1 MRIDL
6 ITLFPEMCRA
16 VLDTSILKRAQESGV
31 VEVHVWDLRRW
42 GLDKRGTVDDRPFG
56 GGPGMVIMCEPV
68 FAAVESVAAEDPRVA
83 HRILLTPQGTTFDQV
98 RARELAGKDR
108 LILVAGHYE
117 GFDERIR
124 SALDCDQI
132 SVGDYVLTGG
142 ELPALVVID
151 AVVRLLP
158 GALGKEESAVEESFS
173 AGLLEYPHYTRPR
186 SFRGMDVPE
195 VLLSGDHGKIE
206 RWRHE
211 QSLERT
217 RIRRSDLL
225 KKTEE
230 RSCQS

>member
-1 MRIDL
+1 VRIDL

>member
-1 MRIDL
+1 
-6 ITLFPEMCRA
+6 
-16 VLDTSILKRAQESGV
+16 

-98 RARELAGKDR
+98 RARELASKDR